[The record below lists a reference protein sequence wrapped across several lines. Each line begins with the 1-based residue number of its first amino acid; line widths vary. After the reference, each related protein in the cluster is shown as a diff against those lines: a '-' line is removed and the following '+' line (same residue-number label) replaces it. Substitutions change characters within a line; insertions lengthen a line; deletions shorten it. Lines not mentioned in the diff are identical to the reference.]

1 MLIYLLNNN
10 CTWCKAGLNSEVSQA
25 KNWKTPVMN
34 WQSSIFVREDKPCI
48 NVRRYIEDIFDSI
61 LRPLLDRNLGMFD

>member
-25 KNWKTPVMN
+25 KNWKTTVMN
-34 WQSSIFVREDKPCI
+34 WGSISVQFGKAQ
-48 NVRRYIEDIFDSI
+48 F
-61 LRPLLDRNLGMFD
+61 LLGKIKLA